1 MPSAEEITR
10 HHEPNPFG
18 NPWVTRLPAPQ
29 LVEIGPYDP
38 AWPQR
43 FEKLAT
49 GIRIALGDIAL
60 AVEHVG
66 SNRCP
71 ASRRRT

>member
-43 FEKLAT
+43 FEK
-49 GIRIALGDIAL
+49 
-60 AVEHVG
+60 
-66 SNRCP
+66 
-71 ASRRRT
+71 